1 MVAAISVDRR
11 ERNPNWKFDSMICE
25 IQICTTGWRGP
36 FSVCLVIFLCSAIN
50 WLRGWVV
57 CWWHKQC
64 LLESNLVYYLYPLA
78 QLRFR
83 FLRYFS
89 TSVSKTGWKSNF
101 ASDREKPL
109 KLQVKFFK
117 GKAEHLSFEAMLV
130 KKVQN
135 SFATDFLS
143 EMFSPLTLKDLEEIF
158 VECLTGKTCFM
169 SFQNLLAFF
178 FYSISWF
185 LKKERFARLT
195 RFVTKFLKR
204 RYWLQSL
211 SSLDFCALRSFES
224 RSFIVRLTS
233 GMSQGDGFP
242 LTRFDMNGAFRSK
255 TFKIIEE
262 KLR

>member
-1 MVAAISVDRR
+1 MSFR
-11 ERNPNWKFDSMICE
+11 
-25 IQICTTGWRGP
+25 
-36 FSVCLVIFLCSAIN
+36 
-50 WLRGWVV
+50 
-57 CWWHKQC
+57 KQ
-64 LLESNLVYYLYPLA
+64 LGILSIPVA

-158 VECLTGKTCFM
+158 VECLTGKTCFQ
-169 SFQNLLAFF
+169 SLLGFF
-178 FYSISWF
+178 FDSIS
-185 LKKERFARLT
+185 
-195 RFVTKFLKR
+195 
-204 RYWLQSL
+204 
-211 SSLDFCALRSFES
+211 
-224 RSFIVRLTS
+224 
-233 GMSQGDGFP
+233 
-242 LTRFDMNGAFRSK
+242 
-255 TFKIIEE
+255 
-262 KLR
+262 